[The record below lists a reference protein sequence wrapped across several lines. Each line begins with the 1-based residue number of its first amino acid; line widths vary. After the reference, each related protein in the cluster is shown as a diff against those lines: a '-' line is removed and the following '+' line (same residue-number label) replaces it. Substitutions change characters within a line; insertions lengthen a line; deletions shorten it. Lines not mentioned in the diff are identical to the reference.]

1 MGQYHHPG
9 LAEREGIMMMRR
21 ERMGVREIAR
31 AIGRDKSTVSRELAR
46 NSSPTGAAPYY
57 GASTVRRKSERR
69 RARCRRPRLT
79 GDPERRALVVSKV
92 RDDRWSPEQVEGR
105 IRAER
110 PELVVGDSTTCR
122 AVASGSLDCEL
133 PGHRRMSPCDGTAV
147 SGATAGGRRSAGARP
162 RSRTS
167 SRSALPRRR
176 AARGRATGRATRSRG
191 AGAPPAS

>member
-9 LAEREGIMMMRR
+9 LAEREDIMMMRR

-31 AIGRDKSTVSRELAR
+31 ATGRDKSTVPGELAR

-105 IRAER
+105 IRAGR
-110 PELVVGDSTTCR
+110 RGAACLVTLVDR
-122 AVASGSLDCEL
+122 RSGYL
-133 PGHRRMSPCDGTAV
+133 
-147 SGATAGGRRSAGARP
+147 AGGSRLGSRPRRSRRP
-162 RSRTS
+162 MLPSTADRA
-167 SRSALPRRR
+167 SAPTGSAPRRSPT
-176 AARGRATGRATRSRG
+176 RGRCTCYEDS
-191 AGAPPAS
+191 PPKVTAEGSKWAYENRPAAQLAS

>member
-9 LAEREGIMMMRR
+9 LAEREDIMIMRR

-46 NSSPTGAAPYY
+46 SSSPTGAAPYY
-57 GASTVRRKSERR
+57 GASTAQRKSERR

-105 IRAER
+105 IRAGR
-110 PELVVGDSTTCR
+110 RGAACLVTLVDR
-122 AVASGSLDCEL
+122 RSGYL
-133 PGHRRMSPCDGTAV
+133 
-147 SGATAGGRRSAGARP
+147 AGGLAARKPAAEVQAAHATLNRRP
-162 RSRTS
+162 RKRPDWKCPEEVSHSR
-167 SRSALPRRR
+167 ALHLL
-176 AARGRATGRATRSRG
+176 
-191 AGAPPAS
+191 